1 MPVHG
6 QTDSTPMRSRSCC
19 AIIAITLLEGLHPL
33 ERSLEHEHR
42 LPLAIPGVLEALD
55 TIPRRNSHGK
65 VARRDRKVK
74 TARTALHMSN
84 TGGQS
89 HVIKTVTCQPARAN
103 DTASL
108 PGRSVPTSA
117 QFQNEAIL
125 DHSQA
130 SQPTTQKHNNDL
142 ATTNH
147 NNNAAHSLC
156 KLHRQYAY
164 SSARK
169 QETSV
174 QTTSRPSAMPPQ
186 PRKRSTFGLPA

>member
-1 MPVHG
+1 LKLRRG
-6 QTDSTPMRSRSCC
+6 LALASRSSQSRCSGDYIHSSIHSNMRFDC
-19 AIIAITLLEGLHPL
+19 HWPYPEIWK
-33 ERSLEHEHR
+33 RSM
-42 LPLAIPGVLEALD
+42 
-55 TIPRRNSHGK
+55 PRRTSHIK
-65 VARRDRKVK
+65 IARRDRKVK